1 MTVGD
6 PGENIGEI
14 AERTGPPSQYASG
27 VGRRLIGL
35 FWRPALKQ
43 LRAFLVHPDEFDQVF
58 DSKVCEGLDAMFS
71 DAIDPDGAVFDL
83 HFVGDVS
90 QPVFIFA
97 EILGNT
103 VDGGNVMNLV
113 DVHGHAAWAEI
124 ADADVQFHGKSSS
137 SR

>member
-1 MTVGD
+1 MDYLGALRMFVR
-6 PGENIGEI
+6 
-14 AERTGPPSQYASG
+14 A

-58 DSKVCEGLDAMFS
+58 DSEVSEGLDAMFS

-83 HFVGDVS
+83 HFIGDVS
-90 QPVFIFA
+90 QPVFVFA
-97 EILGNT
+97 KILGNT

-113 DVHGHAAWAEI
+113 DVHGHAARAEI
-124 ADADVQFHGKSSS
+124 AVAGVQFQGNSSS

>member
-1 MTVGD
+1 M
-6 PGENIGEI
+6 I
-14 AERTGPPSQYASG
+14 ASDQWAELLTCSNCGMSGSARLSQYASG

-43 LRAFLVHPDEFDQVF
+43 LRAFLIHPDEFDQVF

-71 DAIDPDGAVFDL
+71 DAINPDGAVFDL

-90 QPVFIFA
+90 QPVFVFA
-97 EILGNT
+97 EILRNT

-113 DVHGHAAWAEI
+113 DVHGHAA
-124 ADADVQFHGKSSS
+124 
-137 SR
+137 

>member
-1 MTVGD
+1 MHPRKAWFKD
-6 PGENIGEI
+6 
-14 AERTGPPSQYASG
+14 SYASG

-43 LRAFLVHPDEFDQVF
+43 FRAFLVHPDEFDQVF

-90 QPVFIFA
+90 QPVFVFA
-97 EILGNT
+97 EILRNT

-113 DVHGHAAWAEI
+113 DVHGHAA
-124 ADADVQFHGKSSS
+124 
-137 SR
+137 

>member
-1 MTVGD
+1 MHPRKAWFKD
-6 PGENIGEI
+6 
-14 AERTGPPSQYASG
+14 SYASG

-43 LRAFLVHPDEFDQVF
+43 LRAFLIHPDEFDQVF

-71 DAIDPDGAVFDL
+71 DAINPDGAVFDL

-90 QPVFIFA
+90 QPVFVFA
-97 EILGNT
+97 EILRNT

-113 DVHGHAAWAEI
+113 DVHGYAA
-124 ADADVQFHGKSSS
+124 
-137 SR
+137 

>member
-1 MTVGD
+1 M
-6 PGENIGEI
+6 
-14 AERTGPPSQYASG
+14 YASG

-58 DSKVCEGLDAMFS
+58 DSEVSEGLDAMFS

-83 HFVGDVS
+83 HFIGDVS
-90 QPVFIFA
+90 QPVFVFA
-97 EILGNT
+97 KILGNT

-113 DVHGHAAWAEI
+113 DVHGHAARAEI
-124 ADADVQFHGKSSS
+124 AVAGVQFQGNSSS